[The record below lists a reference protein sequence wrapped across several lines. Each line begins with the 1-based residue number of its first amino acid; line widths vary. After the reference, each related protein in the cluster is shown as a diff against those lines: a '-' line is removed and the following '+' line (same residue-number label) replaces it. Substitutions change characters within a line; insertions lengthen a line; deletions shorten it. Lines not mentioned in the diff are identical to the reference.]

1 MDLPGESTQGMIDF
15 IQNASYFNMQ
25 LDPSQA
31 SLFDKKNKK
40 VNVDIQTGVDNSKK
54 YKKITVKNR

>member
-54 YKKITVKNR
+54 YKKIIVKNR